1 MQAMP
6 LAAATVRGPFSHRPF
21 AVIWAAT
28 SLSLT
33 GIAISDA
40 ASAWLMTT
48 IDADPRAVSFVQ
60 VASNLPM
67 FLFTLPAGALADMMQ
82 PRTFLIAIESF
93 VVVMMTCFG
102 AAIYFHLVGPA
113 LLLAVVFLLGAVWSL
128 AAPAWMSVTPMLVPP
143 QDLEAANA
151 ANSVG
156 YNISRTIGPALAG
169 FAIARFGPQSPYW
182 LFAAA
187 NTISV
192 LALLWWRAP
201 RRASARKRE
210 SFPNAIGAG
219 LLHVLENRK
228 LQHTLWRT
236 IAIYPFAAAYLAM
249 LPLVAK
255 SLPAQGAQTYG
266 FLLALISVGAIL
278 GAFALERLRSRYSP
292 DRTVAIGTLI
302 LVLGLA
308 MFAAAGSFVL
318 AAGAAVVCG
327 AAWTIILAVLY
338 VSAQLALPDEK
349 RCRGLGV
356 FLTAIFG
363 CVTLGSALW
372 GQLAAWTGMTSAFL
386 IAAIAAL
393 ALIPI
398 SRRWDLLGAC
408 S

>member
-1 MQAMP
+1 MSSTV
-6 LAAATVRGPFSHRPF
+6 AAGAVRGPFSHLPF

-67 FLFTLPAGALADMMQ
+67 FLFTLPAGALADITQ

-93 VVVMMTCFG
+93 VVLMMASFG
-102 AAIYFHLVGPA
+102 VAIYLHLVGPA
-113 LLLAVVFLLGAVWSL
+113 LLLTVVFLLGAVWSL
-128 AAPAWMSVTPMLVPP
+128 AAPAWMSVTPLLVPP
-143 QDLEAANA
+143 HDLEAANA

-156 YNISRTIGPALAG
+156 YNVSRTIGPALAG
-169 FAIARFGPQSPYW
+169 FAIAHFGPQSPYW

-201 RRASARKRE
+201 LRAKARKRE
-210 SFPNAIGAG
+210 SLLGAIVAG
-219 LLHVLENRK
+219 LRHVLANHR

-236 IAIYPFAAAYLAM
+236 IAIYPFAAAYLAL
-249 LPLVAK
+249 LPLVTK
-255 SLPAQGAQTYG
+255 KLPVHDAQTYG

-278 GAFALERLRSRYSP
+278 GALTLTRLRSRNSP
-292 DRTVAIGTLI
+292 DRTVVIGTLI
-302 LVLGLA
+302 LIAGLTI
-308 MFAAAGSFVL
+308 FATASSFVL
-318 AAGAAVVCG
+318 AAVASVVCG

-338 VSAQLALPDEK
+338 VSAQLALPNET
-349 RCRGLGV
+349 RCRGLGI

-372 GQLAAWTGMTSAFL
+372 GLLAAWSGVSNAFL
-386 IAAIAAL
+386 VAAIAAL
-393 ALIPI
+393 ALIPV
-398 SRRWDLLGAC
+398 SRRWDLLGA
-408 S
+408 SAL